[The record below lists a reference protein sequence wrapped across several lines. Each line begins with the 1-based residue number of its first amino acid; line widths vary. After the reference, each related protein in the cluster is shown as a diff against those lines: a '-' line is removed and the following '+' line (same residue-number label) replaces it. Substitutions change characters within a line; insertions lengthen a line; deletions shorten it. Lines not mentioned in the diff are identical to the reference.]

1 MPLGFFSFHGTR
13 SLFFLYQPE
22 CKSGCDI
29 LFICGLERSHV
40 NFLIHSRSCTAH
52 YCVQSWLCYYTSNL
66 LFMGGVFFRKDYS
79 GSPVKTAGAFCC
91 LMYAFLSWP
100 ITWLTSLHVSH
111 LSHDLVHTFDLVLM
125 SLLVLLFF
133 WGGRG
138 FRPKNLSHENLWS
151 QVFRCQL
158 LLRHR
163 GRTEG
168 SPIWPSVWAW
178 VGCLCSSASDLCV
191 CDYWM
196 AQGMFLVCSS
206 RTGSFVSVCGMISK

>member
-29 LFICGLERSHV
+29 LFICGLEWSHV

-91 LMYAFLSWP
+91 LMYAFLTWP

-111 LSHDLVHTFDLVLM
+111 LSHDLVRTFDLVLM

-133 WGGRG
+133 WGAGLQAQKPVTWESVISGVQVPAAFKTSWTHR
-138 FRPKNLSHENLWS
+138 RLSYLALCLSLGGVSLQLCLRFVCVWLLNGS
-151 QVFRCQL
+151 RNVF
-158 LLRHR
+158 
-163 GRTEG
+163 G
-168 SPIWPSVWAW
+168 V
-178 VGCLCSSASDLCV
+178 
-191 CDYWM
+191 
-196 AQGMFLVCSS
+196 
-206 RTGSFVSVCGMISK
+206 